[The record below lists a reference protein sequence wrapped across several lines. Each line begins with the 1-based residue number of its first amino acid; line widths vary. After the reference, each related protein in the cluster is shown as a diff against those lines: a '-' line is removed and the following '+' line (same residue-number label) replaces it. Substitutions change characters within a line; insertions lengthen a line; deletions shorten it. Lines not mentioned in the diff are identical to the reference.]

1 VTFGA
6 IGPQVRQD
14 GRVTGLDIPEAGDL
28 GAMIAAVDQLPF
40 IVIVAEGPDLTVV
53 GGNAATRAV
62 LPGRTVVGRTI
73 RDVLSDLSGQ
83 QFLDAFYEVYRTGRT
98 ISGKQWRVHLDQPD
112 GSVGEMFATF
122 ALVPWR
128 HPDGAMRG
136 VIGAAFDVTELARE
150 RQAAEAEADR
160 QRRRYEQTRDVINA
174 LQRELLPAGLPVLP
188 GLQVAAAYLLAD
200 ADSRAGGDWFDAVT
214 TPDGRI
220 ALVAGDVVGHGVTAS
235 GVMGQLRAV
244 LQERLDA
251 GASITE
257 ALTAADRLAGRV
269 RAAYAATVSL
279 VVLDPGSGELSYCT
293 AGHPAPL
300 VIPAAGPAR
309 YLTGTRGAPL
319 GTGGS
324 FPVRGDRLG
333 PGETLLLYTDGVL
346 ERPGAAADPDGELA
360 HVAADAA
367 AGRALHDPSATA
379 AERVCTQTLELLVRS
394 GGHADD
400 ITLLA
405 AQRVPPV
412 PALALDLPAQPESLG
427 GSRRGIGAWLEAVGA
442 ADEDVFVLQHAL
454 GELATNAIEHAI
466 GGDAVE
472 ISARLL
478 TSGMVEATVTDHGG
492 WRAPERQ
499 PTRGRGLALTAQ
511 LVQSLR
517 VEPGVDGTVA
527 TVRHPLLRPAR
538 LMTSFDHRSA
548 SASAATVLAI
558 SELPGGDEARVRI
571 DGPLD
576 ASTAFEVRAELFR
589 RSRGGT
595 VPMTVDLSGVSLL
608 ASAGVSALHEIA
620 AQHLAEKAPLTL
632 VAAPGCPAR
641 RILELVGLAPSTG
654 F

>member
-1 VTFGA
+1 
-6 IGPQVRQD
+6 
-14 GRVTGLDIPEAGDL
+14 VTGVEIPEAGDL

-40 IVIVAEGPDLTVV
+40 IVIVSEGPDLLVV
-53 GGNAATRAV
+53 GSNAATRAV
-62 LPGRTVVGRTI
+62 LPGREVVGRTI
-73 RDVLSDLSGQ
+73 RQVLSDLSGQ
-83 QFLDAFYEVYRTGRT
+83 QFLDAFYEVYRTGET
-98 ISGKQWRVHLDQPD
+98 ISGKQWRVHLNQPD

-128 HPDGAMRG
+128 YADGRMRG
-136 VIGAAFDVTELARE
+136 VIGAAFDVTELALE
-150 RQAAEAEADR
+150 RQAAEAEADL
-160 QRRRYEQTRDVINA
+160 QRRRYEQSRDVVNA

-200 ADSRAGGDWFDAVT
+200 ADTRAGGDWFDAVT
-214 TPDGRI
+214 TPDGQI
-220 ALVAGDVVGHGVTAS
+220 ALVVGDVVGHGVTAS

-251 GASITE
+251 GASITD

-279 VVLDPGSGELSYCT
+279 VVLDPGSGELAYCT

-300 VIPAAGPAR
+300 LIPVSGPGR
-309 YLTGTRGAPL
+309 YLDGTRGTPL

-324 FPVRGDRLG
+324 FPVRTGRLG

-346 ERPGAAADPDGELA
+346 ERPGAAPDPDAELA
-360 HVAADAA
+360 HVATDAA
-367 AGRALHDPSATA
+367 AGRALHDPGATA

-405 AQRVPPV
+405 VQRVPPV
-412 PALALDLPAQPESLG
+412 PEMVLNLPAEPVALR
-427 GSRRGIGAWLEAVGA
+427 GSRADIAAWLSAAGA

-454 GELATNAIEHAI
+454 GELATNAIEHAF
-466 GGDAVE
+466 GGAFGRDVIE
-472 ISARLL
+472 IRARLL
-478 TSGMVEATVTDHGG
+478 ASGLVEATVTDHGG
-492 WRAPERQ
+492 WRVPERQ

-527 TVRHPLLRPAR
+527 TIRHPLLRPAR
-538 LMTSFDHRSA
+538 LLTSFDEAPPPVPRA
-548 SASAATVLAI
+548 GELTI
-558 SELPGGDEARVRI
+558 TELPGDDEARVRL
-571 DGPLD
+571 DGPID
-576 ASTAFEVRAELFR
+576 AATAADVRAELFR

-595 VPMTVDLSGVSLL
+595 VPMTVDLSGVSHL
-608 ASAGVSALHEIA
+608 ASAGVSVLHEVT
-620 AQHLAEKAPLTL
+620 AQHLIEKAPLTIL
-632 VAAPGCPAR
+632 AAERSPAR
-641 RILELVGLAPSTG
+641 RILDLVGLPSSTG
-654 F
+654 

>member
-1 VTFGA
+1 M
-6 IGPQVRQD
+6 
-14 GRVTGLDIPEAGDL
+14 TGWDTPDAGDRA
-28 GAMIAAVDQLPF
+28 AMIAAVDQLPF
-40 IVIVAEGPDLTVV
+40 IVIVSEGPDLVVV

-62 LPGRTVVGRTI
+62 LPGRELVGRTI

-83 QFLDAFYEVYRTGRT
+83 QFVDAFHEVYRTGET
-98 ISGKQWRVHLDQPD
+98 ISGRQWRVHLDQPD

-128 HPDGAMRG
+128 HADGSMRG

-150 RQAAEAEADR
+150 RQAAEAEAER
-160 QRRRYEQTRDVINA
+160 QRRRYEQTRDVIDA

-200 ADSRAGGDWFDAVT
+200 ADTRAGGDWYDAVT

-257 ALTAADRLAGRV
+257 ALVAADRLAGRV
-269 RAAYAATVSL
+269 RAAHAATVSL

-293 AGHPAPL
+293 AGHPSPL
-300 VIPAAGPAR
+300 VIPVDGPAR
-309 YLTGTRGAPL
+309 YLDGTRGAPL
-319 GTGGS
+319 GTGGA
-324 FPVRGDRLG
+324 FPIRHDRLG
-333 PGETLLLYTDGVL
+333 PGETLLLYTDGIL
-346 ERPGAAADPDGELA
+346 ERPGAATDPDAELA
-360 HVAADAA
+360 HVAGDAA
-367 AGRALHDPSATA
+367 AGRALHDPSATV

-405 AQRVPPV
+405 AQRVAVV
-412 PALALDLPAQPESLG
+412 PQLALDLAAKPEVLG
-427 GSRRGIGAWLEAVGA
+427 RSRRDIGAWLAAVGA
-442 ADEDVFVLQHAL
+442 AGEDVFVLQHAL
-454 GELATNAIEHAI
+454 GELVTNAIEHG
-466 GGDAVE
+466 GGDDVVE
-472 ISARLL
+472 IRARLL
-478 TSGMVEATVTDHGG
+478 ASGLVEATVTDHGG
-492 WRAPERQ
+492 WRAPERR

-517 VEPGVDGTVA
+517 VEPGGTGTIA

-538 LMTSFDHRSA
+538 LLSSSLSSPVPA
-548 SASAATVLAI
+548 SRGAELTI
-558 SELPGGDEARVRI
+558 TELPGGDEARVRI

-576 ASTAFEVRAELFR
+576 AASAFEVRTELLR

-608 ASAGVSALHEIA
+608 ASAGVSALHEIS
-620 AQHLAEKAPLTL
+620 AQHLAEKAPLTI
-632 VAAPGCPAR
+632 VTSPGSPAQ
-641 RILELVGLAPSTG
+641 RILDLVGLASSTG
-654 F
+654 L

>member
-1 VTFGA
+1 
-6 IGPQVRQD
+6 
-14 GRVTGLDIPEAGDL
+14 VTGVDIPEAGDRA
-28 GAMIAAVDQLPF
+28 AMIAAVDQLPF
-40 IVIVAEGPDLTVV
+40 IVIVSEGPDLRVV

-62 LPGRTVVGRTI
+62 LPGRELVGRTI
-73 RDVLSDLSGQ
+73 REVLSDLSGQ
-83 QFLDAFYEVYRTGRT
+83 QFLDAFYEVYRTGET

-128 HPDGAMRG
+128 YADGTMRG
-136 VIGAAFDVTELARE
+136 VIGAAFDVTELTRE

-160 QRRRYEQTRDVINA
+160 QRRRYEQTRDVIDA

-200 ADSRAGGDWFDAVT
+200 AGTRAGGDWFDAVT

-220 ALVAGDVVGHGVTAS
+220 ALVTGDVVGHGVTAS

-251 GASITE
+251 GAGITE
-257 ALTAADRLAGRV
+257 ALAAADRLAGRV

-300 VIPAAGPAR
+300 LIPANGPAR
-309 YLTGTRGAPL
+309 YLAGTRGTPL

-324 FPVRGDRLG
+324 FPVRTERLG

-346 ERPGAAADPDGELA
+346 ERPGAASDPDAELA
-360 HVAADAA
+360 HVATDAA

-405 AQRVPPV
+405 AQRVPAV
-412 PALALDLPAQPESLG
+412 PELAVTLAARPQALG
-427 GSRRGIGAWLEAVGA
+427 GSRRDIAAWLAAVGA
-442 ADEDVFVLQHAL
+442 SGEDVFVLQHAL
-454 GELATNAIEHAI
+454 GELSTNAIEHAA
-466 GGDAVE
+466 GGDSVE
-472 ISARLL
+472 IHARLL
-478 TSGMVEATVTDHGG
+478 ASGLVEATVTDHGG
-492 WRAPERQ
+492 WRVPERQ

-517 VEPGVDGTVA
+517 VDPGVDGTVA

-538 LMTSFDHRSA
+538 LLTSVDSLVEA
-548 SASAATVLAI
+548 APAATAPATGLATGLAI
-558 SELPGGDEARVRI
+558 TELPGGDEARVRI
-571 DGPLD
+571 DGPID
-576 ASTAFEVRAELFR
+576 ASTAMEVRAELFR

-608 ASAGVSALHEIA
+608 ASAGVSVLHEVT
-620 AQHLAEKAPLTL
+620 AQHLTEKVPLTL
-632 VAAPGCPAR
+632 LCHPGGPAR
-641 RILELVGLAPSTG
+641 RILDLVGLPSSTG
-654 F
+654 L